1 MRLAYLDAFAGVS
14 GDMLLGALIHAGA
27 PVEVLRDT
35 LKSLHLG
42 ATLEVERVDR
52 AGIQATHIR
61 IVTHGEPAEHAH
73 HHHHQHHEPH
83 RSLSEI
89 RKIIAS
95 ASLAPVVE
103 ALALRAFTLLGEAEA
118 KIHGIPLDAV
128 HFHEVGAVDAIADI
142 VLTAAA
148 VHALGIE
155 AWSCSPLNVGSGSV
169 ECAHGRYPVPAPATA
184 ELLLGAPTYSSGYEG
199 ELVTPTGA
207 ALVRA
212 FGCTFGPLPRMKV
225 GAVGYGAGTRN
236 PKGFA
241 NVVRLSLDE
250 AESAAND
257 SETVLV
263 IETAIDDCSPQVLAY
278 FTEQALQRGAF
289 DVMQTPV
296 IMKKNRSGILLTI
309 LADSE
314 HAPAIEDLLLR
325 ETSTI
330 GLRVREERRIC
341 LERRLVE
348 VATEW
353 GSVHVKVAMRGAD
366 EFNVAPEFDDCR
378 ALAEK
383 HGVPVKRVMEA
394 ALQAYRRD
402 HP

>member
-1 MRLAYLDAFAGVS
+1 MR
-14 GDMLLGALIHAGA
+14 AL
-27 PVEVLRDT
+27 
-35 LKSLHLG
+35 
-42 ATLEVERVDR
+42 
-52 AGIQATHIR
+52 
-61 IVTHGEPAEHAH
+61 
-73 HHHHQHHEPH
+73 
-83 RSLSEI
+83 
-89 RKIIAS
+89 
-95 ASLAPVVE
+95 
-103 ALALRAFTLLGEAEA
+103 
-118 KIHGIPLDAV
+118 
-128 HFHEVGAVDAIADI
+128 
-142 VLTAAA
+142 
-148 VHALGIE
+148 
-155 AWSCSPLNVGSGSV
+155 
-169 ECAHGRYPVPAPATA
+169 
-184 ELLLGAPTYSSGYEG
+184 
-199 ELVTPTGA
+199 
-207 ALVRA
+207 
-212 FGCTFGPLPRMKV
+212 GCTFGPLPRMKLD
-225 GAVGYGAGTRN
+225 AVGYGAGTRN

-241 NVVRLSLDE
+241 NVARLSLGE
-250 AESAAND
+250 AEAVAKS

-296 IMKKNRSGILLTI
+296 IMKKNRSGVMLTI
-309 LADSE
+309 LADAE
-314 HAPAIEDLLLR
+314 RAPAIEDLLLR

-353 GSVHVKVAMRGAD
+353 GSVQVKVAMRGAD

-383 HGVPVKRVMEA
+383 QGVPVKRVLEA